1 MFAWRSAF
9 FMAAMLLSLTAPCL
23 AYAGT
28 PLSERVAV
36 EAGVRAEVNKDLA
49 IPDKTDEAL
58 ADRHCLDGRAV
69 KDVQGDLVEY
79 LVNLECSYCG
89 IREPLQAQRE
99 NSGMCIVVRHW
110 PSKQYGESLKK
121 ALSYE
126 ALKQFSPNAANLFWD
141 KVHPQ
146 TALGIPVPYEA
157 SLMLSFQEAAIDPE
171 VFGEALTTKAGSIV
185 NADILAGFGR
195 ITSTPTYI
203 LAGIC
208 FPACDFTA
216 GKLPTALGLAK
227 KARGGDNEAIEQIIS
242 IITNGLLNEQL
253 L

>member
-1 MFAWRSAF
+1 MRAVCIER
-9 FMAAMLLSLTAPCL
+9 CKH
-23 AYAGT
+23 G
-28 PLSERVAV
+28 SER
-36 EAGVRAEVNKDLA
+36 GVVH
-49 IPDKTDEAL
+49 PDRIT
-58 ADRHCLDGRAV
+58 RP
-69 KDVQGDLVEY
+69 Y
-79 LVNLECSYCG
+79 STSYCG

-203 LAGIC
+203 LAGIR

-227 KARGGDNEAIEQIIS
+227 KARAGDNEAIEQIIS

>member
-1 MFAWRSAF
+1 MRAVCIER
-9 FMAAMLLSLTAPCL
+9 CKH
-23 AYAGT
+23 G
-28 PLSERVAV
+28 SER
-36 EAGVRAEVNKDLA
+36 GVVH
-49 IPDKTDEAL
+49 PDRIT
-58 ADRHCLDGRAV
+58 RP
-69 KDVQGDLVEY
+69 Y
-79 LVNLECSYCG
+79 STSYCG

-185 NADILAGFGR
+185 NADILAFR
-195 ITSTPTYI
+195 FH
-203 LAGIC
+203 C
-208 FPACDFTA
+208 
-216 GKLPTALGLAK
+216 GL
-227 KARGGDNEAIEQIIS
+227 
-242 IITNGLLNEQL
+242 
-253 L
+253 

>member
-1 MFAWRSAF
+1 M
-9 FMAAMLLSLTAPCL
+9 
-23 AYAGT
+23 
-28 PLSERVAV
+28 
-36 EAGVRAEVNKDLA
+36 
-49 IPDKTDEAL
+49 
-58 ADRHCLDGRAV
+58 
-69 KDVQGDLVEY
+69 
-79 LVNLECSYCG
+79 
-89 IREPLQAQRE
+89 
-99 NSGMCIVVRHW
+99 
-110 PSKQYGESLKK
+110 
-121 ALSYE
+121 
-126 ALKQFSPNAANLFWD
+126 
-141 KVHPQ
+141 HPQ

-203 LAGIC
+203 LAGIR

-227 KARGGDNEAIEQIIS
+227 KARAGDNEAIEQIIS